1 MNKWIAI
8 GHLIERFDKNK
19 RWVFVRK
26 YVAHRII
33 RAYCNE
39 IYRLLKLKK

>member
-19 RWVFVRK
+19 RWVFIRK
-26 YVAHRII
+26 YVALGISADYI
-33 RAYCNE
+33 LVE
-39 IYRLLKLKK
+39 V